1 MFGFVTCFLTRAVVF
16 DEISPYKGFCWDLRL
31 RGGYSSAVMS
41 RGGDYIY
48 VYMYIYIY
56 ISLSLSL
63 SLGPAQQ
70 LCTWGSSTGNCSTS
84 FGDLYEYW
92 VLGP

>member
-1 MFGFVTCFLTRAVVF
+1 
-16 DEISPYKGFCWDLRL
+16 
-31 RGGYSSAVMS
+31 MS
-41 RGGDYIY
+41 RGGD
-48 VYMYIYIY
+48 YIY

-63 SLGPAQQ
+63 SLSLSKGPAQQ
-70 LCTWGSSTGNCSTS
+70 LCTWGSSTGNCSTG